1 MGEGMQLPAG
11 GAAIQKQGGSR
22 DEERPVGS
30 ARVNVIG
37 GACQVFDRQPSSA
50 SGGAT
55 DRTKYGLSPTNGGL
69 LRWERSDRV
78 VSGLRWKR
86 SAGGKG
92 PDQRTPSR
100 LRGFTASSETPAVRQ
115 IYATRLGKGS
125 PLTTHRMRYGLTCIV
140 EHLGDD
146 QGSVL
151 YLSSQASVL
160 SGGTTPSCFP
170 RGASECGCNQVA
182 MNIRAR
188 LREESSLHSPN
199 RTKTYETGG
208 TL

>member
-1 MGEGMQLPAG
+1 MQLPAG

-69 LRWERSDRV
+69 LRWERS
-78 VSGLRWKR
+78 
-86 SAGGKG
+86 AGGEARIRV
-92 PDQRTPSR
+92 PLSR

-125 PLTTHRMRYGLTCIV
+125 PLTTHRMRYGPTCIV
-140 EHLGDD
+140 EHLGDN